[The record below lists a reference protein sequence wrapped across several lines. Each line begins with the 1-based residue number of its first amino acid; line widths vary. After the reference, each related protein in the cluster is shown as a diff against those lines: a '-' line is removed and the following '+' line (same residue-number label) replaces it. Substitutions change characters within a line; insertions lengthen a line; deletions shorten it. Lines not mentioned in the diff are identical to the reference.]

1 MMVIG
6 TGIHKLLVRIANG
19 ISCQTA
25 SLSHLSRPFW
35 QAASVPNFKIFTV
48 VILSCIGEAD

>member
-6 TGIHKLLVRIANG
+6 TGIHKLLVRIANE

-25 SLSHLSRPFW
+25 LSRLSRPFW

-48 VILSCIGEAD
+48 VVLSCIGEAV